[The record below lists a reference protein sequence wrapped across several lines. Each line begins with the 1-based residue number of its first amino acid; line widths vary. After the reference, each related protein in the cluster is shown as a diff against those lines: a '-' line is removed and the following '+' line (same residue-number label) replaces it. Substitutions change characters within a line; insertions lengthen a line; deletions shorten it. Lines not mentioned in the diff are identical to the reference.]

1 MNEKLKF
8 LLSICF
14 SVKMKE
20 LSTSLT
26 EKLITKKEE
35 RLIKL
40 AYNLSDYI
48 ELPRTE
54 EKIKEKCFN
63 DTFKIENFK
72 HPIIL
77 NFLIEKLSE
86 FERFDFG
93 YTKPENISYRNYWS
107 LKYDGEDLGSFGWV
121 KTVGHESYKSY
132 PYKFSSATL
141 YHDWYEKA
149 KEKLISLGI
158 RPTGAGSQYDYESKG
173 IYDLKPHIAE
183 LVIYLKTLVDH
194 E

>member
-1 MNEKLKF
+1 MNDKLKF

-26 EKLITKKEE
+26 EQLITKKEE
-35 RLIKL
+35 GLIKI
-40 AYNLSDYI
+40 AYKLSDYI

-54 EKIKEKCFN
+54 KKIKEKCFN
-63 DTFKIENFK
+63 DTFKIENIN
-72 HPIIL
+72 HPVIL

-93 YTKPENISYRNYWS
+93 HKKPENRIYGDYWS
-107 LKYDGEDLGSFGWV
+107 LKYDGEDVGSFGWR
-121 KTVGHESYKSY
+121 KTVGQESYHNY
-132 PYKFSSATL
+132 CYVFSQSTL
-141 YHDWYEKA
+141 YHDEYYKA
-149 KEKLISLGI
+149 KEKLKSLGI
-158 RPTGAGSQYDYESKG
+158 QPTGAGSVYDYQIKG

-183 LVIYLKTLVDH
+183 LVIYLKTLVGH